1 MMLNSVAIHFQIS
14 AALCVA
20 DWGLLLL
27 SFFGS
32 VSELIAWGLYL
43 DGKTPTSG
51 VSMVQSWRR
60 RWWMPCS
67 RERHMELHWNR
78 SMVLSWSFPKSMRVL
93 GNARLSSSNLVS
105 PTPLPV
111 LWTPNHSLISFHAYS
126 LWNLNG
132 GNPVMGVMKH
142 ILSTVF
148 SIFRTK
154 PDSLS
159 NPLNAVS
166 HISLLFIHLNH
177 CTYSS

>member
-14 AALCVA
+14 AAPRVSRL
-20 DWGLLLL
+20 GT
-27 SFFGS
+27 SFTDFFGGS
-32 VSELIAWGLYL
+32 VSELLAWGLYL
-43 DGKTPTSG
+43 DGRTPTSG
-51 VSMVQSWRR
+51 VSMVQSWRL

-67 RERHMELHWNR
+67 RERRMELHWNL

-93 GNARLSSSNLVS
+93 GNARLSSSNLFVKFEWGQS
-105 PTPLPV
+105 CD
-111 LWTPNHSLISFHAYS
+111 A
-126 LWNLNG
+126 
-132 GNPVMGVMKH
+132 VMEH

-148 SIFRTK
+148 SIFRAR